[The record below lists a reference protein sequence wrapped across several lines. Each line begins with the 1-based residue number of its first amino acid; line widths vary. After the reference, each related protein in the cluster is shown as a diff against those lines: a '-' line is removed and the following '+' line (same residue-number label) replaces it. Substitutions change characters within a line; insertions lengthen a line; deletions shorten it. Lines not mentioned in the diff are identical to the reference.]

1 MACECM
7 YIFDNTEYRRNMAK
21 YKELED
27 IICRVKGYLE
37 PLSLYKAKKMNVFQK
52 FNTED
57 EEYLPIYKKD
67 LLLWV

>member
-7 YIFDNTEYRRNMAK
+7 YIFDNTEYRRNMKK

-52 FNTED
+52 
-57 EEYLPIYKKD
+57 K
-67 LLLWV
+67 